1 MTRLYA
7 NTSVSTITV
16 YIMCL
21 FLFTHPCLSTG
32 KGTTHCT
39 NGIVV
44 QRKPHTCALPS
55 IAATNRVPSKK
66 RSVNFVA
73 SDVLHFISSSRQG
86 PGQLNI
92 DVNKLFQSQFSINS
106 QLIDFGWRL
115 CRQSYLDGLFDV
127 QTDQPQVIPAWSA
140 FNTLLQDNKS
150 LRECSIGYC
159 DVIDACPTELPTV
172 YRVLERFVT

>member
-7 NTSVSTITV
+7 NTSVSTITI

-21 FLFTHPCLSTG
+21 FLFTHPCLFTG

-39 NGIVV
+39 NCIVV
-44 QRKPHTCALPS
+44 QRKPHMCALPP

-86 PGQLNI
+86 PGQLKI
-92 DVNKLFQSQFSINS
+92 DVNNHNSASIPNLLTSVGDPADSPTRMAYLMCRRINPKL
-106 QLIDFGWRL
+106 
-115 CRQSYLDGLFDV
+115 YLHGLLLTPCYKTTKV
-127 QTDQPQVIPAWSA
+127 SESA
-140 FNTLLQDNKS
+140 LLA
-150 LRECSIGYC
+150 I
-159 DVIDACPTELPTV
+159 VM
-172 YRVLERFVT
+172 